1 MANNFSLEN
10 YADLASR
17 ALLYELN
24 LSPKPGLV
32 DCLDAGAH
40 RDMTYETF
48 LTSIETL
55 SPFFLRY
62 LEVGWRM
69 AGQNPQLIFEELR
82 KIGIQAEQAM
92 FQATGGVNT
101 HKGIN
106 FSLALV
112 LGATGIY
119 LAKQKTAATSHNN
132 PLIPQDSL
140 AICQLA
146 QQLAAHIIQTDL
158 SQLETKADLSHG
170 EKLYLKF
177 GIKGPRGE
185 AAAGFPTVIAHAL
198 PFFRQEL
205 NKEQDKEFCQLRLLL
220 YLMGTVEDANL
231 IHRGGVP
238 AWQRIKKEA
247 RSLLNSDFSK
257 SELKQQLT
265 AYNQIL
271 IQRYLSPGGSADFLS
286 LTFYFAFL
294 EKLL

>member
-1 MANNFSLEN
+1 MANSISLEN
-10 YADLASR
+10 YAELASR
-17 ALLYELN
+17 SLLYELD

-32 DCLDAGAH
+32 DRLDAGAH
-40 RDMTYETF
+40 KDMTYETF
-48 LTSIETL
+48 LTSIEAL
-55 SPFFLRY
+55 NPFFLRY
-62 LEVGWRM
+62 LEVGWRL
-69 AGQNPQLIFEELR
+69 AGQKPQLIFEELR
-82 KIGIQAEQAM
+82 KIGIQAEQTM
-92 FQATGGVNT
+92 FQATKGVNT

-119 LAKQKTAATSHNN
+119 LSKRTTTANYN
-132 PLIPQDSL
+132 KPLTPQDSL

-146 QQLAAHIIQTDL
+146 QQLAAHIIQADL
-158 SQLETKADLSHG
+158 SQLETKEDLSHG
-170 EKLYLKF
+170 EKLYLTY

-185 AAAGFPTVIAHAL
+185 AAAGFPTVVAHAL

-205 NKEQDKEFCQLRLLL
+205 NKRQDKEFCQWRLLL
-220 YLMGTVEDANL
+220 YLMGSVEDANL
-231 IHRGGVP
+231 IHRGGLL